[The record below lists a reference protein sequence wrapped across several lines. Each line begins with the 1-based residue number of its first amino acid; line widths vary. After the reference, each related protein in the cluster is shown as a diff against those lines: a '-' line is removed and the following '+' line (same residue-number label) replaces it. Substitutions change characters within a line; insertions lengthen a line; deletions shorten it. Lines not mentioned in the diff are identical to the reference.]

1 MDYEKW
7 EHSVPGEIRDDSLWK
22 VKVYRLGMFIGDVG
36 WQDVS
41 RLYNDRRTRDL
52 SNQLYHALGSISTN
66 IAEGY
71 SRSSGRDKARFYE
84 YALGSARESRDWYF
98 KSRDVIG
105 EDIVAHRINILTQ
118 IIRLLIKMIPQ
129 QRNRSIAEDYAHYD
143 DDVTQEQIPDL
154 EDFNELV

>member
-1 MDYEKW
+1 M
-7 EHSVPGEIRDDSLWK
+7 WK
-22 VKVYRLGMFIGDVG
+22 VKDYRFGMFIADIG

-41 RLYNDRRTRDL
+41 RLNNDRRTRDL
-52 SNQLYHALGSISTN
+52 SNQLYRALGSISTN

-98 KSRDVIG
+98 KIKDILG
-105 EDIVAHRINILTQ
+105 DDIVSLRINLLTQ

-129 QRNRSIAEDYAHYD
+129 QRNRRIAEDCAYYD
-143 DDVTQEQIPDL
+143 DDVAQEQISDL
-154 EDFNELV
+154 EDLNELVQDVPNP